1 MILKDRD
8 ILDIRP
14 TRELFEKP
22 RNLYTAELLS
32 EANLIPIEVLKSYAS
47 TTRNIIV
54 YPHEFRISK
63 KSGMQVEVSHSYYLG
78 SHYRIY
84 GHLDSGRGVVFD
96 AEAAMDP
103 GVKVYLNVSL
113 ETINKRMP
121 I

>member
-1 MILKDRD
+1 
-8 ILDIRP
+8 
-14 TRELFEKP
+14 
-22 RNLYTAELLS
+22 
-32 EANLIPIEVLKSYAS
+32 
-47 TTRNIIV
+47 
-54 YPHEFRISK
+54 
-63 KSGMQVEVSHSYYLG
+63 MQVEVRHSYYLG

-84 GHLDSGRGVVFD
+84 GILDSGRGVVFD